1 MTTEELI
8 LNRYNGAPLLSLEQL
23 AELLHRSKQGLR
35 ITLCSNNDL
44 SRKILPCRV
53 KIGRRVYFKTAE
65 VARLI
70 DTYE

>member
-8 LNRYNGAPLLSLEQL
+8 LSRYNGAPLLSLEQL

-35 ITLCSNNDL
+35 ISLCSNNDL

-53 KIGRRVYFKTAE
+53 KIGRRVYFKGS
-65 VARLI
+65 V
-70 DTYE
+70 